1 MTTHK
6 ATLDFLRFCVTNS
19 EEAPVSINQI
29 SWQQLYDFAKSQ
41 TLVGICF
48 DGISRLKDPTIPK
61 PLLYQWMTEAEQLR
75 RNNIHLNLTAIKVFA
90 RLKQDHLQACML
102 KGQGNT
108 LRYPNPYSR
117 TPGDI
122 DIWVNASRKDILRYA
137 KEHFSE
143 LEEISMQHVGVKE
156 DGVNVELHFTPSVVN
171 NPVYRRRLIKWFKE
185 QAKRQCANEIELSNG
200 TGTVTAP
207 TIDFNLVYQLC
218 HMQHHF
224 IEEGLGLRQVVDYYY
239 VLQQAKKE
247 NPQLLYQPET
257 GRYPLEETLKYLN
270 LWRFAT
276 GLMYV
281 MHELFALP
289 AEMMVAPIH
298 EARGKFTLNELLQ
311 AGNFGRSDQRYGHFI
326 YQSKGKKFFLKTWRI
341 LDFAKYFPAECLYEP
356 IFRVYHYGWRIW
368 MNHIKR

>member
-6 ATLDFLRFCVTNS
+6 AILDFLRFCVTNS
-19 EEAPVSINQI
+19 KEAPASIDQL

-48 DGISRLKDPTIPK
+48 DGISRLKVPSIPK

-75 RNNIHLNLTAIKVFA
+75 RTNIHLNLTAVKVFDQ
-90 RLKQDHLQACML
+90 LKRDHLQACML

-143 LEEISMQHVGVKE
+143 LEEINMQHVGVKV
-156 DGVNVELHFTPSVVN
+156 DGVNVELHFTPSVMN
-171 NPVYRRRLIKWFKE
+171 NPVYRRRLTKWFNT
-185 QAKRQCANEIELSNG
+185 QAKRQFANEIELPDSAG
-200 TGTVTAP
+200 IVTAP
-207 TIDFNLVYQLC
+207 TIDFNLIYQLC

-224 IEEGLGLRQVVDYYY
+224 TDEGLGLRQVVDYYY
-239 VLQQAKKE
+239 VLLQAKKE
-247 NPQLLYQPET
+247 CPQLLYQTEMEK
-257 GRYPLEETLKYLN
+257 YPLEESLKHLN

-281 MHELFALP
+281 MQELFALP

-311 AGNFGRSDQRYGHFI
+311 AGNFGRSDLRYGQFI
-326 YQSKGKKFFLKTWRI
+326 YQPKGKKFFLKTWRI
-341 LDFAKYFPAECLYEP
+341 LHFAKHNPAECLYEP
-356 IFRVYHYGWRIW
+356 FFRVYHFGWRIW
-368 MNHIKR
+368 INHIKR

>member
-1 MTTHK
+1 MTTPK
-6 ATLDFLRFCVTNS
+6 AILDFLRFCVTDDQG
-19 EEAPVSINQI
+19 ALVSIDQL

-41 TLVGICF
+41 TLVGVCF
-48 DGISRLKDPTIPK
+48 DGISRLKNPNIPK
-61 PLLYQWMTEAEQLR
+61 PLLYQCMTEAEQLR
-75 RNNIHLNLTAIKVFA
+75 RNNIHLNLTAVKVFA
-90 RLKQDHLQACML
+90 QLKQDHLQVCML

-122 DIWVNASRKDILRYA
+122 DIWVKASRQDTLRYA

-143 LEEISMQHVGVKE
+143 LEEISMQHVGVKV

-171 NPVYRRRLIKWFKE
+171 NPVYRRRLCKWFEE
-185 QAKRQCANEIELSNG
+185 QANKQCANPIELPDGVG
-200 TGTVTAP
+200 TITAP

-247 NPQLLYQPET
+247 RPELLYQAET
-257 GRYPLEETLKYLN
+257 GTYPLEKTLKHLN

-281 MHELFALP
+281 MRELFELSDD
-289 AEMMVAPIH
+289 EMVASVH

-326 YQSKGKKFFLKTWRI
+326 YQPKGIKFFLKTWRV
-341 LDFAKYFPAECLYEP
+341 LDFAKHYPAECLYEP
-356 IFRVYHYGWRIW
+356 FFRVYHYGWRIW
-368 MNHIKR
+368 MNHIKK